1 MINQQIVLLLGRT
14 ARENG
19 IELCA
24 SRDLLATPR
33 FSLGDPL
40 RAPISRLRSA
50 NDANG
55 CLSDDRLEVEETLI
69 HEADF
74 ELDSGRD
81 ATRDLLG
88 LPERPT
94 AVFCANDVQAIG
106 ALHECEE
113 HGVRV
118 PADISLVGFDDLP
131 VAKYVRP
138 QLTTIRVPAQRMGE
152 LAATRIIEAQRTG
165 GSAGGAELPI
175 ELVVRDSTG
184 PVPRRSPGHPSI
196 P

>member
-1 MINQQIVLLLGRT
+1 
-14 ARENG
+14 
-19 IELCA
+19 
-24 SRDLLATPR
+24 
-33 FSLGDPL
+33 
-40 RAPISRLRSA
+40 
-50 NDANG
+50 
-55 CLSDDRLEVEETLI
+55 LSDDRLEVEETLI

-138 QLTTIRVPAQRMGE
+138 QLTTSVYLRSAWGNSLRRVSLRLSARVDPPA
-152 LAATRIIEAQRTG
+152 A
-165 GSAGGAELPI
+165 
-175 ELVVRDSTG
+175 
-184 PVPRRSPGHPSI
+184 RSSRSNW
-196 P
+196 